1 MLFRQIL
8 VALDRTA
15 LADRVCERGIALA
28 HQAHAQLLLL
38 HCVAGVNDVVVNQA
52 LQPSGI
58 AYPWP
63 STMLT
68 ESNPL
73 MTAAASEPLEQTQA
87 QAARQW
93 LMQYQQQAQAAGC
106 PHVSFDVRSGQ
117 PGTVINDV
125 AQVIDADLIVVGRRD
140 RPGIEEFFLGSVS
153 KAVVDNAPCEV
164 LVVPQ

>member
-28 HQAHAQLLLL
+28 HQSPAPLMLL
-38 HCVAGVNDVVVNQA
+38 HCVAGANDGMLNQA
-52 LQPSGI
+52 FQPSGI

-68 ESNPL
+68 ESSPL
-73 MTAAASEPLEQTQA
+73 MTAAASEPLEPTQA
-87 QAARQW
+87 QAAQQW
-93 LMQYQQQAQAAGC
+93 LMQYQQKAQAAGC
-106 PHVSFDVRSGQ
+106 ANVAVDVRSGQ
-117 PGTVINDV
+117 PGAVINEV
-125 AQVIDADLIVVGRRD
+125 AKVIDADLIVVGRRD

-153 KAVVDNAPCEV
+153 KAVIDSAPCEV
-164 LVVPQ
+164 WVVPQ